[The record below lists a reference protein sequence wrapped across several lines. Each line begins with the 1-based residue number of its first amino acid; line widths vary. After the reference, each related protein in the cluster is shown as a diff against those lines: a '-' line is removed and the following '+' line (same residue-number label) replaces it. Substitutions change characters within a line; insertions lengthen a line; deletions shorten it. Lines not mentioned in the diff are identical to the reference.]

1 MMGVRNALL
10 IGIVAEKNLMDKKKM
25 VFLLLSNGQKN
36 ILLKRGRASS

>member
-1 MMGVRNALL
+1 MMGVRNVLL

-36 ILLKRGRASS
+36 IL